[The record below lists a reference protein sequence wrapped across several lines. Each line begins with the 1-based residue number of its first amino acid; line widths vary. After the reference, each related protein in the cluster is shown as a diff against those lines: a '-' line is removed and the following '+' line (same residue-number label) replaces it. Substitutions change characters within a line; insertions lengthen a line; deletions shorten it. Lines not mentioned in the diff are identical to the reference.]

1 MDIYVN
7 PDGRIYKMVN
17 RLATEQD
24 FEAAKEFAKIK
35 DESKEEFIRKKQAEE
50 GVTDQIVKDKSK

>member
-24 FEAAKEFAKIK
+24 FEAAKKFSKIK